1 MTEVLTGFCARRD
14 VGTMALAQQA
24 KAVAVSQPKRKTGS
38 LTGASS
44 SRWAGA
50 ITRIRRRL
58 SVPVAER
65 HGRLR
70 GYATKAERYQEQRR
84 FQVLSHRLTVVD
96 QRIQGGRVSV
106 CRAVPCAT
114 TSPSIQ
120 QRDAGTWTPR
130 GSVRPPPPRSST
142 SSGHAGSW
150 PSISTPVTWQR
161 RRWTRRGTRSVSR
174 SRFRLLSPDCQPP
187 PVTGTYERR
196 SPHCSRPPEPT
207 AAGQS

>member
-1 MTEVLTGFCARRD
+1 MPSGPPWQSLGRAPEPPGPHHPDTQE
-14 VGTMALAQQA
+14 ALG
-24 KAVAVSQPKRKTGS
+24 P
-38 LTGASS
+38 
-44 SRWAGA
+44 
-50 ITRIRRRL
+50 
-58 SVPVAER
+58 
-65 HGRLR
+65 
-70 GYATKAERYQEQRR
+70 
-84 FQVLSHRLTVVD
+84 
-96 QRIQGGRVSV
+96 GGRAPWAARWV
-106 CRAVPCAT
+106 CHQGRALPRAAPVPGPLSPPDGGGSTHPRRPGLGLSWREVPERWRPRRPPVPCAT

-130 GSVRPPPPRSST
+130 GSARPPPPRSST